1 MKPPIQRT
9 KFWSRRIKGLAA
21 TILLLIGLAWIVRYL
36 DQNLYNSSWFTGYV
50 MFAAVI
56 FLAAF
61 HWRKKLSFLPA
72 LGSAA
77 TWMQIHI
84 YLGLSTFFIFG
95 FHVHWTIPNGP
106 LEQVLAAVYLAVAL
120 SGVYGLY
127 LTRVLPKRLA
137 IVKRQVVFE
146 QIPRLRFE
154 LCDRARKAV
163 FDGDGTDETLARFYV
178 NHVAEF
184 LERPRGFAFAMNPS
198 GRQCKRLISE
208 LIGLDRYL
216 SQSHRETSRSLMQ
229 LVREKDDLDY
239 HDALQSRLKFWLIG
253 HIAMTYSLLT
263 FAVMHT
269 FLVHVYAG
277 GWR

>member
-1 MKPPIQRT
+1 ML
-9 KFWSRRIKGLAA
+9 G
-21 TILLLIGLAWIVRYL
+21 
-36 DQNLYNSSWFTGYV
+36 
-50 MFAAVI
+50 AVI
-56 FLAAF
+56 FLTAF

-72 LGSAA
+72 LGSASA
-77 TWMQIHI
+77 WMQVHI
-84 YLGLSTFFIFG
+84 YLGLSTFVIFG
-95 FHVHWTIPNGP
+95 FHVHWTVPNGP
-106 LEQVLAAVYLAVAL
+106 LEQLLAAVYLAVAL

-137 IVKRQVVFE
+137 TVRRQYVYE

-154 LCDRARKAV
+154 LCDRARQVV
-163 FDGDGTDETLARFYV
+163 FGCDGTDETLARFYV
-178 NHVAEF
+178 NRVAVF
-184 LERPRGFAFAMNPS
+184 LENSRGLAFAMNPT

-216 SQSHRETSRSLMQ
+216 SQPQRETSRSLMQ

-239 HDALQSRLKFWLIG
+239 HCAIQSHLKIWLVA

-269 FLVHVYAG
+269 LLVHAYAG
-277 GWR
+277 DWQ

>member
-21 TILLLIGLAWIVRYL
+21 TICLLMGLAWIVRYL
-36 DQNLYNSSWFTGYV
+36 DQNLYDSSWFTGYV
-50 MFAAVI
+50 MFGAVI

-72 LGSAA
+72 LGSASA
-77 TWMQIHI
+77 WMQVHI
-84 YLGLSTFFIFG
+84 YVGLSTFFIFG

-106 LEQVLAAVYLAVAL
+106 LEQVLAVVYLAVAF

-137 IVKRQVVFE
+137 MVKRQVVYE

-163 FDGDGTDETLARFYV
+163 LEGDGTDETLARFYV

-198 GRQCKRLISE
+198 GRKCKRLISE

-216 SQSHRETSRSLMQ
+216 SQPHRETSRSLMQ

-239 HDALQSRLKFWLIG
+239 HHALQSRLKIWLVG
-253 HIAMTYSLLT
+253 HIATTYSLLT
-263 FAVMHT
+263 FAVMHAL
-269 FLVHVYAG
+269 LVHAYAG